1 MEGNMELWQ
10 MHVGD
15 RIDSRGL
22 NVFFVRG
29 KTVMVEG
36 EEFVRDN
43 LDGMTRRNELWLGS
57 KAEAQLKAAE
67 RVEALAHVLIK
78 QAEEL
83 REAAHAPA

>member
-1 MEGNMELWQ
+1 MELWQ

-29 KTVMVEG
+29 KSVLVEG

-43 LDGMTRRNELWLGS
+43 LDGVTRRNDQWLES
-57 KAEAQLKAAE
+57 KAAAQLRAAE
-67 RVEALAHVLIK
+67 RVEALAHVLIR